1 MNAAIYA
8 RKSTEQNVSD
18 DAKSVTR
25 QLELGRAFA
34 AEKGWTV
41 LEEFQDDGISGV
53 EAVKLVSRARMLAA
67 ATDGKF
73 SVLIVR
79 DLDRL
84 SRNDEELPSLIYSL
98 RDCGVEIWTYADRT
112 RVDTRTALNRGMLSM
127 KATFAAAEREAAQ
140 TRTAEAMRRKVQR
153 GEVGGGRVLGY
164 RNVGEQ
170 GQRRR
175 EVDPEQARLVVRV
188 FEMAAEGKGLLRI
201 ARTLNGEEVPNPTG
215 QIRTGRTGAKR
226 SEQWSATGIREVLHR
241 SLYRGQVVYGQ
252 TRNEYRHGRRIK
264 VAGEAPLALDAPA
277 LRIVSEELW
286 QAAHERM
293 AATHAVYLRRTGGK
307 LGGKPASG
315 LESKYLLSGSLRC
328 GECGGGLIISTATSK
343 RGKPQVRYI
352 CATHRTRPG
361 ACSNKYGVPTVALT
375 DAVLAKLKSAVLN
388 PVMLGDLLMAE
399 WNRQR
404 EAPEAVKAER
414 QTVAARIGTLDGE
427 LQRLAEAIAAGS
439 VPETIVGAIRAREA
453 ERSSLRET
461 LERLEGLTIE
471 AGEDFDVVEWL
482 EQTRALLENLR
493 DTLEVNPVVGRQVLR
508 QLLVEPIRVTP
519 RVEDGVLSFD
529 FAGVASLA
537 KWDLSEGC
545 ERHAGPHVHGE
556 MTRHGFTGRL
566 ARPRVSARAG
576 LSAVSGVWCP
586 RTRAPGATPS
596 RSGASRGRPSRV
608 GGPITALDGALVLLV
623 EFLCGFLEQVA

>member
-1 MNAAIYA
+1 MSELRAAIYA

-25 QLELGRAFA
+25 QVELARAFA
-34 AEKGWTV
+34 AEKGWQV

-53 EAVKLVSRARMLAA
+53 ESTKLVSRARMLAA
-67 ATDGKF
+67 AVDGKF
-73 SVLIVR
+73 SVLIIR

-127 KATFAAAEREAAQ
+127 RATFAAAEREAAQ

-164 RNVGEQ
+164 HNVGEQ

-175 EVDPEQARLVVRV
+175 EVDSEQAKLVVRI

-201 ARTLNGEEVPNPTG
+201 ARTLNQEGVPNPTG

-241 SLYRGQVVYGQ
+241 GLYRGRVVYGA
-252 TRNEYRHGRRIK
+252 TRNEYRGGKRIK
-264 VAGEAPLALDAPA
+264 LAGESPMTLEAPA

-328 GECGGGLIISTATSK
+328 GECGSGLIISTATSK

-375 DAVLAKLKSAVLN
+375 DAVLTKLKSAVLN
-388 PVMLGDLLMAE
+388 PVMLGDLLIAE
-399 WNRQR
+399 WARQR
-404 EAPEAVKAER
+404 EAPEAVNAER
-414 QTVAARIGTLDGE
+414 QTVVGRLATLDME
-427 LQRLAEAIAAGS
+427 LQRLGEAIAAGS
-439 VPETIVGAIRAREA
+439 APETILGAIRAREA
-453 ERSSLRET
+453 ERASLRET
-461 LERLEGLTIE
+461 LERLEGLTVE
-471 AGEDFDVVEWL
+471 AGADFDVVEWL
-482 EQTRALLENLR
+482 EQTTALLESLR
-493 DTLEVNPVVGRQVLR
+493 ETLEVNPVVGRQVLR
-508 QLLVEPIRVTP
+508 QILVEPIRVSP
-519 RVEDGVLSFD
+519 RVEDGVLIFD
-529 FAGVASLA
+529 FAGVASYA

-545 ERHAGPHVHGE
+545 ERQPGPHVHGQ
-556 MTRHGFTGRL
+556 TVRQGFVGRI
-566 ARPRVSARAG
+566 ARPNTRPK
-576 LSAVSGVWCP
+576 SAVSGVWCP
-586 RTRAPGATPS
+586 RGDSNTRHA
-596 RSGASRGRPSRV
+596 V
-608 GGPITALDGALVLLV
+608 
-623 EFLCGFLEQVA
+623 